1 MSKAIF
7 KMICAFCLAGF
18 MVVGERQAQ
27 AQDTEACQETDPN
40 QFFSLINAP
49 VQSYIP
55 PLDRNG
61 NTILSE
67 NDVFIQKSRHYFAEL
82 KDFPEVTI
90 SMERFAS
97 VTENNPTAL
106 ENFESKIT
114 ILGPDCSKVNMYRS
128 RLVGSFTAP
137 FKQIMGLIELGI
149 RTNNEAITQFAT
161 SQLTPT
167 TLNFEQIVGILAND
181 LALNVDV
188 VNNMLPLTLRSQF
201 LAEEEDI
208 SLNSL
213 SEMALLAFSSM
224 GGAIDSNVRQIY
236 VFVPKS
242 MQGVDSG
249 QETVILTSDA
259 RLYGIQGFDYDVAG
273 KVLSRM
279 GVRTS
284 IVSLSEI
291 KTDKFGSCK
300 IDIAGQ
306 WMQIINGKKVR
317 SCPFT
322 ELVRQMLE
330 DGAYSK
336 TEDYKH
342 QEIVFDGISRVLAQK
357 NDRVRNLMR

>member
-1 MSKAIF
+1 MSRTVLKWLCGIGLF
-7 KMICAFCLAGF
+7 SLIGTGQ
-18 MVVGERQAQ
+18 VTAQ
-27 AQDTEACQETDPN
+27 TTQNCDETDPN

-82 KDFPEVTI
+82 KEFPEVTI

-137 FKQIMGLIELGI
+137 FNQIMSLIELGI

-167 TLNFEQIVGILAND
+167 TLNFDQIVDILAND

-188 VNNMLPLTLRSQF
+188 VNNMLPQTLRTQF
-201 LAEEEDI
+201 LAEEDDI
-208 SLNSL
+208 SLNSM

-236 VFVPKS
+236 VFVPRS
-242 MQGVDSG
+242 MQGVNSN

-259 RLYGIQGFDYDVAG
+259 RMYGIQGFDYDVAG

-291 KTDKFGSCK
+291 KTDRFGSCK

-306 WMQIINGKKVR
+306 WMQVVEGKKVR
-317 SCPFT
+317 TCPFT

-330 DGAYSK
+330 DGAYIE

-342 QEIVFDGISRVLAQK
+342 QEIVFDGITRILAQK
-357 NDRVRNLMR
+357 DNQLRSLMR

>member
-1 MSKAIF
+1 MSGTVLKFIYRLCLFSVFVTGTAWAQSDES
-7 KMICAFCLAGF
+7 CA
-18 MVVGERQAQ
+18 
-27 AQDTEACQETDPN
+27 ETDPN
-40 QFFSLINAP
+40 AFFSLINAP

-82 KDFPEVTI
+82 REFPAVTI

-114 ILGPDCSKVNMYRS
+114 VLGPDCSKVNMYRS

-137 FKQIMGLIELGI
+137 FSQIMSLIELGI

-161 SQLTPT
+161 SQLTPDP
-167 TLNFEQIVGILAND
+167 LNFDQTVEILSND

-188 VNNMLPLTLRSQF
+188 VNNMLPATLRGQF
-201 LAEEEDI
+201 LADEDDI
-208 SLNSL
+208 SLNSM

-224 GGAIDSNVRQIY
+224 GGSINSGVRQIY
-236 VFVPKS
+236 VFVPRKI
-242 MQGVDSG
+242 QGVNSS

-279 GVRTS
+279 GLRTS

-291 KTDKFGSCK
+291 KTDQFGSCK

-306 WMQIINGKKVR
+306 WMQVVDGKKIR
-317 SCPFT
+317 NCPFT
-322 ELVRQMLE
+322 ELVRQMLL
-330 DGAYSK
+330 DGTYVE
-336 TEDYKH
+336 TDDYKQ
-342 QEIVFDGISRVLAQK
+342 QEIVFDGISRILNQK
-357 NDRVRNLMR
+357 KNNL

>member
-1 MSKAIF
+1 MF
-7 KMICAFCLAGF
+7 KSILKIVCTFSLLGL
-18 MVVGERQAQ
+18 MVVGKTQAK
-27 AQDTEACQETDPN
+27 DFEDCRETDPN
-40 QFFSLINAP
+40 EFFSLINAP

-67 NDVFIQKSRHYFAEL
+67 NDGFIQKSRHYFAEL
-82 KDFPEVTI
+82 NEFPEVTI
-90 SMERFAS
+90 SMERLAS

-114 ILGPDCSKVNMYRS
+114 VLGPDCSKVNMYRS
-128 RLVGSFTAP
+128 RLVGSFVAP
-137 FKQIMGLIELGI
+137 FNQIMGLIELGI
-149 RTNNEAITQFAT
+149 RTNSDAITQFAT

-167 TLNFEQIVGILAND
+167 TLDFDQIVDILSND

-188 VNNMLPLTLRSQF
+188 VDNMLPQTLRSQF
-201 LAEEEDI
+201 LADDESI
-208 SLNSL
+208 SLNSM

-224 GGAIDSNVRQIY
+224 GGAIDSDVRQIY

-242 MQGVDSG
+242 TKGIDSS

-259 RLYGIQGFDYDVAG
+259 RLYGIQGFDYDMAG

-291 KTDKFGSCK
+291 KTYQFGSCK

-306 WMQIINGKKVR
+306 WMQIVNGKKIR

-322 ELVRQMLE
+322 ELVRQMVE
-330 DGAYSK
+330 DGAYTD

-342 QEIVFDGISRVLAQK
+342 QEIVFEGISRIMAQK
-357 NDRVRNLMR
+357 K